1 MIDASPVTLV
11 AQWDRVA
18 DLRGAQLVRSLLA
31 LAGDDGR
38 ACELWTLGRCETK
51 LASIYGA
58 LFGSVV
64 EATVRCCACEETL
77 EFETTIGALF
87 GASDAIGDIASESG
101 VMRIAHEG
109 YDVTCRPLQLR
120 DLLAMPTAPARARTH
135 LIGCAVVEARR
146 EGQVIL
152 TEVLPPSLCAAI
164 GDAIRLRDPHGETTI
179 AIVCAACGSPNDLPF
194 DMSTFLWEALERHV
208 SRIFADVHTL
218 ARAYAWSED
227 AILALPDARRRR
239 YLTLLAS

>member
-1 MIDASPVTLV
+1 MLV

-18 DLRGAQLVRSLLA
+18 DLRGAQLVRTLLA
-31 LAGDDGR
+31 LDGVDDR
-38 ACELWTLGRCETK
+38 NRELWTLGQCDMK

-64 EATVRCCACEETL
+64 DATVRCGVCEETL
-77 EFETTIGALF
+77 EFETTLGALF
-87 GASDAIGDIASESG
+87 GASDTTAAVANESDSL
-101 VMRIAHEG
+101 RIVHDA

-120 DLLAMPTAPARARTH
+120 DLLAMPPAPARARMH
-135 LIGCAVVEARR
+135 LLGCAVLEARR
-146 EGQVIL
+146 DGTVIPI
-152 TEVLPPSLCAAI
+152 EVLPASLYVMIGEAI
-164 GDAIRLRDPHGETTI
+164 CLRDPHGETAI
-179 AIVCAACGSPNDLPF
+179 ALACAACGSPNDVPF

-218 ARAYAWSED
+218 ARGYGWSED